1 MPFFWSAALTCRAVA
16 LLLRLL
22 AVPRLVL
29 SPLHLLERGGRV
41 SGRGEVGSRP
51 VVLLTGFAGAP
62 PCTRPRVLPRTLG
75 TRSQG
80 FHPLHPQLRLVVPLS
95 GTPIDA

>member
-1 MPFFWSAALTCRAVA
+1 MGPHAGRWGSAVPFFWSAALTCRVVA

-41 SGRGEVGSRP
+41 SGRGEV
-51 VVLLTGFAGAP
+51 L
-62 PCTRPRVLPRTLG
+62 LG
-75 TRSQG
+75 TV
-80 FHPLHPQLRLVVPLS
+80 QLFLS
-95 GTPIDA
+95 VKDS